1 MRKIMENIIIRN
13 IEEKDIPSV
22 VDIQIDGW
30 KTAYKGIIDDND
42 ILISMNRD
50 ERIERRK
57 KDYKENGFIVAQ
69 FNNEVVGF
77 CRYID
82 NNSLTQEISDVNC
95 ELLSIYVK
103 PNFKYRGIGTKM
115 FRFVQNKFKRK
126 NKAKMIL
133 WCLKDNKS
141 FKKFYTKMGGK
152 IIKEREVKI
161 GDKIYVEIGFLYII

>member
-57 KDYKENGFIVAQ
+57 K
-69 FNNEVVGF
+69 
-77 CRYID
+77 
-82 NNSLTQEISDVNC
+82 
-95 ELLSIYVK
+95 
-103 PNFKYRGIGTKM
+103 
-115 FRFVQNKFKRK
+115 
-126 NKAKMIL
+126 
-133 WCLKDNKS
+133 
-141 FKKFYTKMGGK
+141 
-152 IIKEREVKI
+152 IIKKMV
-161 GDKIYVEIGFLYII
+161 L